1 MSAHDLPLWVT
12 IPGSLLLVV
21 GGLVV
26 LVGSLGLLR
35 LSDFYA
41 RLHGPSMAY
50 TVGAGAVL
58 VVSML
63 TSSALAGRP
72 VVHEFLVALLLLTS
86 APVTSMML
94 VRAALHR
101 DKARVK

>member
-1 MSAHDLPLWVT
+1 ML
-12 IPGSLLLVV
+12 

-41 RLHGPSMAY
+41 RMHGPSMGY

-58 VVSML
+58 VASML

-72 VVHEFLVALLLLTS
+72 VVHEFLITLLLLTS

-101 DKARVK
+101 DKARGK